1 MKKRKLTL
9 AILAMV
15 VATLVSVAI
24 VSCKKEKQERPTNNM
39 EQTVQSADD
48 MDEYLVSFKKKMLS
62 AEKGE
67 EIIDFKQAEQV
78 LGNLLNFD
86 FGDANYVTNQ
96 LQRDTFHIVL
106 NTIRETVDLSQLAK
120 TYKEAYYRIL
130 ETFQKID
137 FEEKSVLYVTCS
149 INKDAKDDDTA
160 DVQLILVTR
169 GLKPT
174 SLKTNIDSTDN
185 WRVCELLGKCDGTCV
200 GDDHATIIEKVYRNN
215 LGVLNC
221 DGGRLYYTDIVPSN
235 DFVSHDFPE
244 TDPNVIHYNEGYRL
258 WYDSY
263 DYNGY
268 NIYDHCVEYPEMLY
282 YYNNFVSIMNNEL
295 SLPDDRVIIDYTC
308 RVDCYVSINHPY
320 MFFCFYTYAKP
331 NCTTTGPD
339 Y

>member
-185 WRVCELLGKCDGTCV
+185 WRV
-200 GDDHATIIEKVYRNN
+200 
-215 LGVLNC
+215 
-221 DGGRLYYTDIVPSN
+221 
-235 DFVSHDFPE
+235 
-244 TDPNVIHYNEGYRL
+244 
-258 WYDSY
+258 
-263 DYNGY
+263 
-268 NIYDHCVEYPEMLY
+268 
-282 YYNNFVSIMNNEL
+282 
-295 SLPDDRVIIDYTC
+295 
-308 RVDCYVSINHPY
+308 
-320 MFFCFYTYAKP
+320 
-331 NCTTTGPD
+331 
-339 Y
+339 